1 MKKNTKAFNKYES
14 IMRYNGRDNT
24 KKLWGLI
31 SIVVPLEKY
40 EWIFCFFKKSYFEK
54 IVKVFI
60 IKTSMLIKTKMTMI
74 TRVIIIV
81 MVVVIIVIIVRI
93 IITVI
98 MIMVIT
104 A

>member
-1 MKKNTKAFNKYES
+1 
-14 IMRYNGRDNT
+14 MRYNGRDNT

-31 SIVVPLEKY
+31 SIVVPLKKY
-40 EWIFCFFKKSYFEK
+40 EWIFYFFKKSYFEK

-81 MVVVIIVIIVRI
+81 MVVVIIVRI